1 MHKNSYLN
9 FVVNLTTYKPKYVAL
24 RIFLNAAVA
33 IILFSIIRLISF
45 EKLSGNVSQTSAY
58 LMIIVVF
65 NSVSEGNLLAF
76 KLLNKYERLR
86 NKLII
91 RIISF
96 VFITWL
102 LTLMWLKFA
111 EIVFVDERIL
121 QYNITQITLVAG
133 LLIIVIH
140 LLIAIISHLYKEWLS
155 NKKEIEALKQAK
167 LLSDYN
173 LLKDRLNPHFLFN
186 NLSVLKSLIQYNPGE
201 AVTFTQNFTNVYR
214 YVLKSHEENL
224 VQLEEELKF
233 LESYIDLHK
242 ERIGAG
248 LLVDINI
255 DKDSYTKKIP
265 PLSLQLLIENAIK
278 HNTANKLRPLRIT
291 IYTSEHKLIVKNNLN
306 IKDTTYSTNTGLKTL
321 NAQYKYIANQEIS
334 VIEDKTNFTVE
345 LPLI

>member
-9 FVVNLTTYKPKYVAL
+9 FLVNLTAYKPRYIAL
-24 RIFLNAAVA
+24 RVFLNSAVA

-45 EKLSGNVSQTSAY
+45 EDISGNVSHTSAY

-76 KLLNKYERLR
+76 KLLNKHEKLR
-86 NKLII
+86 GKLTI

-102 LTLMWLKFA
+102 LTTMWLKIA
-111 EIVFVDERIL
+111 ERIFVDEKIL

-140 LLIAIISHLYKEWLS
+140 LLIAIISRLYEEWLN
-155 NKKEIEALKQAK
+155 NKKEIEELKQAK

-186 NLSVLKSLIQYNPGE
+186 NLSVLKSLIQYNPAE

-233 LESYIDLHK
+233 LESYIALHK

-248 LLVDINI
+248 LLVDIHI

-278 HNTANKLRPLRIT
+278 HNTANKLRPLRIA
-291 IYTSEHKLIVKNNLN
+291 IYTNEHKLMVRNNLN

-321 NAQYKYIANQEIS
+321 NAQYRYIANQEIS
-334 VIEDKTNFTVE
+334 VIEDKTSFTVA